1 MSEQF
6 VDVGRDVTLCYE
18 TFGDPTDPPLVLIM
32 GLGMQMTAWP
42 DEFCEELAGR
52 GFYVVRFDNRDVG
65 RSTRFTAPPPTMR
78 QMVTRRFPPGHYT
91 LSDMA
96 NDTAGLLEAL
106 DLAPA
111 HIVGLSM
118 GGMIAQALTVE
129 HPQLVRSMTSIMS
142 NTGHRLKGQPT
153 VKMFRTISKPAPFDR
168 DGFVEHFATLFTIIG
183 SPGYPPDREELRAEA
198 GRAYDRGHNPEGG
211 GRQIVAILSAKNR
224 RKQLNG
230 IRVPALVIHG
240 KADKLVNPSGG
251 KETARCIPGARL
263 VLIDGMAHDLPRG
276 LWERIEDE
284 IAAHAHAADAARDP
298 QPTSAA

>member
-18 TFGDPTDPPLVLIM
+18 TFGDPADPPLVLIM

-111 HIVGLSM
+111 HVVGLSM

-129 HPQLVRSMTSIMS
+129 HPQLVRSLTSIMS
-142 NTGHRLKGQPT
+142 NTGSSSTSRRSLRSSARPVT
-153 VKMFRTISKPAPFDR
+153 RRIARSCERRPPARTTAATIPRAG
-168 DGFVEHFATLFTIIG
+168 DGR
-183 SPGYPPDREELRAEA
+183 SSRSCP
-198 GRAYDRGHNPEGG
+198 
-211 GRQIVAILSAKNR
+211 R
-224 RKQLNG
+224 RT
-230 IRVPALVIHG
+230 A
-240 KADKLVNPSGG
+240 ASSSTESGC
-251 KETARCIPGARL
+251 RR
-263 VLIDGMAHDLPRG
+263 
-276 LWERIEDE
+276 
-284 IAAHAHAADAARDP
+284 
-298 QPTSAA
+298 S

>member
-1 MSEQF
+1 
-6 VDVGRDVTLCYE
+6 
-18 TFGDPTDPPLVLIM
+18 
-32 GLGMQMTAWP
+32 
-42 DEFCEELAGR
+42 
-52 GFYVVRFDNRDVG
+52 
-65 RSTRFTAPPPTMR
+65 
-78 QMVTRRFPPGHYT
+78 
-91 LSDMA
+91 
-96 NDTAGLLEAL
+96 
-106 DLAPA
+106 
-111 HIVGLSM
+111 
-118 GGMIAQALTVE
+118 
-129 HPQLVRSMTSIMS
+129 
-142 NTGHRLKGQPT
+142 